1 MANKV
6 RISYKKDELLG
17 RGRYGA
23 VFKGELVTEKGI
35 KVHVAVKRVP
45 RDELLSSEK
54 PPVKKSKQEPED
66 RELVNQLKLGRHPNV
81 VQLLHCE
88 DQGEDFRYKLKT

>member
-35 KVHVAVKRVP
+35 KVASCSQTGSKRRAAVLRKTT
-45 RDELLSSEK
+45 
-54 PPVKKSKQEPED
+54 SKEI
-66 RELVNQLKLGRHPNV
+66 
-81 VQLLHCE
+81 
-88 DQGEDFRYKLKT
+88 KTGARGQRIS